1 VNCLITVLTNP
12 SRANHDCSMNA
23 ETLSCRR
30 QKSVQRTLRLA
41 PSPIINLAAID
52 RLTLLQQLYGHI
64 IIPQAVYHE
73 IAVTGAGEPGAQEVQ
88 RLSWII
94 THTVADQ
101 TLIHSL
107 CVELDRG
114 EAEAIACT
122 SELNAELLLVDEER
136 GRAIAQ
142 RLGLRVIGL
151 LGVLIEAKHRGLI
164 DAFNPRSLCTS
175 VTGGWG
181 KSLCYELTAHR

>member
-1 VNCLITVLTNP
+1 MTAVSNT
-12 SRANHDCSMNA
+12 
-23 ETLSCRR
+23 
-30 QKSVQRTLRLA
+30 
-41 PSPIINLAAID
+41 SPIINLAAID
-52 RLTLLQQLYGHI
+52 QLTLLQQLYGHI

-101 TLIHSL
+101 TLVHSL

-114 EAEAIACT
+114 EAEAIACA

-151 LGVLIEAKHRGLI
+151 LGVLIEAQHRGLI
-164 DAFNPRSLCTS
+164 DAVNPILDALVNRAGFWMTRDLYVRVLQAAGENPSATN
-175 VTGGWG
+175 
-181 KSLCYELTAHR
+181 